1 MVSGVASCY
10 AESTRILIKIPNVLA
25 IVAAIPIVY
34 LVLVAPW
41 YGRYRYQRLL
51 TQLASDVPCARLL
64 HYKRGVARQVLHSGL
79 VFLLPFLTGISGES
93 LGLTGP
99 RSWPQAA
106 ELLGMLLSAVAIS
119 IAIFRYRGEWQFKTL
134 LRTAGALLPISV
146 AEQRWF
152 AAVSIGAGVSEELLY
167 RGFFFWYCWT
177 TFPKLQWWA
186 GVLICSVGFG
196 FAHLYQG
203 WRGMAGSTAMG
214 FLFGMLY
221 IETGSLLVPIV
232 VHAAVDLRILAII
245 NPQRRERLAK
255 TDWKGPAGLPTA
267 RSATAG

>member
-1 MVSGVASCY
+1 MLAIL
-10 AESTRILIKIPNVLA
+10 AAILIA
-25 IVAAIPIVY
+25 Y

-51 TQLASDVPCARLL
+51 TQLASDVPRARIL
-64 HYKRGVARQVLHSGL
+64 HYQRMMARQVILSGL
-79 VFLLPFLTGISGES
+79 VFVLPFLTGISGES
-93 LGLTGP
+93 LGLAGP
-99 RSWPQAA
+99 RSWPQSA
-106 ELLGMLLSAVAIS
+106 EVLGMLLGGVAIS
-119 IAIFRYRGEWQFKTL
+119 IAIFRHRGEWQFKQL
-134 LRTAGALLPISV
+134 LRTAGALLPISI

-167 RGFFFWYCWT
+167 RGFFFWCCWT
-177 TFPKLQWWA
+177 AFPRLQWWV
-186 GVLICSVGFG
+186 GVLICSVAFG

-221 IETGSLLVPIV
+221 IETGSLLVPMA
-232 VHAAVDLRILAII
+232 VHAAVDLRILAIL
-245 NPQRRERLAK
+245 NPQRRERLSK
-255 TDWKGPAGLPTA
+255 TDWKDSAGFPTV